1 MRYVRF
7 SHGPGPAG
15 AGVLDGTRVRPLDP
29 SVTSLEA
36 FIASSPAERAAA
48 VAEAGKPIPLGEVV
62 LRAPLQPK
70 KNVFCVG
77 RNYLAHAEEGAKAQG
92 IALELPS
99 VPTFFT
105 KAPTVIAGPLEVLA
119 LDGALSPQYDWEA
132 ELGVIIGTRCRDV
145 SEADALSV
153 VFGYTCF
160 NDVTARDLQRAHGQ
174 WFKGKSLDHTGPI
187 GPWIVDAADV
197 GDPQKLDISLRVN
210 GVEKQH
216 GSTASMIFSVR
227 QIIASLSAGLTL
239 EPGDIIASGTP
250 EGVGYARTPP
260 EFLADGDIMEV
271 EIEKIGVLQNAVNI
285 ARGRA
290 S

>member
-7 SHGPGPAG
+7 SHGSGP
-15 AGVLDGTRVRPLDP
+15 VRPGIIDGDAVRP
-29 SVTSLEA
+29 FDASIPSLEA
-36 FIASSPAERAAA
+36 YIACTRAERDRAQAKLGDP
-48 VAEAGKPIPLGEVV
+48 VPFAGVQLH
-62 LRAPLQPK
+62 APLQPA

-77 RNYLAHAEEGAKAQG
+77 RNYLAHAEEGARAQG
-92 IALELPS
+92 LKLELPS

-105 KAPTVIAGPLEVLA
+105 KAPTVIAGPGETLA

-145 SEADALSV
+145 AETDALAM

-160 NDVTARDLQRAHGQ
+160 NDVTARDLQRSHVQ

-187 GPWIVDAADV
+187 GPWIVDADDV
-197 GDPQKLDISLRVN
+197 KAPQDLAIELRVN
-210 GVEKQH
+210 GIVKQH
-216 GSTASMIFSVR
+216 ARTAAMIFTIRTV
-227 QIIASLSAGLTL
+227 IAQLSRGLTL

-260 EFLADGDIMEV
+260 EFLKDGDVM
-271 EIEKIGVLQNAVNI
+271 EIEIEDVGILRNPVRI
-285 ARGRA
+285 T